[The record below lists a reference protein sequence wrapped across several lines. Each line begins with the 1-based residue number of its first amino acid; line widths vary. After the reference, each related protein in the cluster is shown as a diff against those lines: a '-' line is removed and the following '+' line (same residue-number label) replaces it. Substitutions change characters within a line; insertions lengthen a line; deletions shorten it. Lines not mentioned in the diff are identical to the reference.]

1 MTPSL
6 RIFAAAL
13 LAASL
18 VSAQQLC
25 VTVSPNPAPQ
35 GVPITVTAQAAVPGL
50 YTPFGCLISSVR
62 SGAPNGPQVGLF
74 GCTFLSVAIP
84 TYGSPTSRTGVWN
97 QTILGGGTAAPGVY
111 WFQIDHVPGQ
121 FGSPTTTEWYSVT
134 ITDPVNPTPVLAAVN
149 TPNFGSTFE
158 MSLTGDSVR
167 DPFAGYGVALSFT
180 TNTGI
185 PYAGGV
191 ACLDPDA
198 LFDLSL
204 AQPAN
209 LFVNFQGALN
219 YLAVNNAPI
228 QILIPS
234 IPGILVVPIHAQAVV
249 FPASGGFVLTNDLNI
264 HIH

>member
-6 RIFAAAL
+6 RIFAAAI

-18 VSAQQLC
+18 VSAQQLT

-35 GVPITVTAQAAVPGL
+35 GVPITVTAQATVPGL

-84 TYGSPTSRTGVWN
+84 VYGSPTSRTGIWN
-97 QTILGGGTAAPGVY
+97 QTLPGGAIAAPGVY
-111 WFQIDHVPGQ
+111 WFEINHVPGQ

-134 ITDPVNPTPVLAAVN
+134 ITDPVNPTPTLAAVN

-158 MSLTGDSVR
+158 MSLTGDTAR
-167 DPFAGYGVALSFT
+167 DPFASYGVALSFT

-204 AQPAN
+204 TQPAN
-209 LFVNFQGALN
+209 LLVNFSGQLN

-228 QILIPS
+228 QIVIPS
-234 IPGILVVPIHAQAVV
+234 IAGIPVIPIHAQAVV
-249 FPASGGFVLTNDLNI
+249 FPTSGPFVLTNDLNI